1 MAIVKEKLAHLWER
15 DPNDFYV
22 EPNECSRSLFRLE
35 TFQGLVWDPAC
46 GLGRIVMEARA
57 AGLSAMGSDII
68 RRSELCEVTS
78 DFLSRSFRPEFSNIV
93 MNPPFSLAEE
103 FVREAIDIVPQGG
116 KVAAILPL
124 VWLSGFSTKRD
135 WLPHSPLKTVYPISP
150 RPSMPPGRVIQA
162 GIRPG
167 NGTKDFSW
175 LVWQKGYS
183 LAPAVVFMNTNEG
196 RKGKKARGGWD
207 ESAKQWSENE
217 RRRRSA
223 SKGYD

>member
-22 EPNECSRSLFRLE
+22 EPYECSRSLFRLE
-35 TFQGLVWDPAC
+35 AFEGLIWDPAC
-46 GLGRIVMEARA
+46 GLGRIVVEARA
-57 AGLSAMGSDII
+57 AGFVAIGSDII
-68 RRSELCEVTS
+68 KRSELCELRS

-93 MNPPFSLAEE
+93 MNPPFGLAEE
-103 FVREAIDIVPQGG
+103 FVREAIDIVPNGG

-135 WLPHSPLKTVYPISP
+135 WLPLSPLKTVYPISP
-150 RPSMPPGRVIQA
+150 RPSMPPGRVIEA

-183 LAPAVVFMNTNEG
+183 SPPTVVFMNTNEG
-196 RKGKKARGGWD
+196 RKSKKNLGG
-207 ESAKQWSENE
+207 
-217 RRRRSA
+217 RSA
-223 SKGYD
+223 STKQRSGVE